1 MGRLVARGNY
11 HAPAVSPR
19 CARRFGG
26 DGCLNLGGWRYTGV
40 LLAAMGTGRGV
51 CVSGLSYVVCVQ
63 LGYPLGPAQVQ
74 HAKCTTTSDRQGQR
88 KIPEAFG
95 FFAEQSAVARFAS
108 IVLYLGDSAVAPARP
123 FTMFSRL
130 SRQTR
135 DEEKK
140 GRRHDAHPLESL
152 SRQR

>member
-26 DGCLNLGGWRYTGV
+26 DGCLNLGGRRYTGV
-40 LLAAMGTGRGV
+40 LLAAGEQTE
-51 CVSGLSYVVCVQ
+51 VSGCLVCHVVCVQ
-63 LGYPLGPAQVQ
+63 LGPAQVQ
-74 HAKCTTTSDRQGQR
+74 HAECTTTSDRQGQR

-95 FFAEQSAVARFAS
+95 FSPNNLQWQDLHPF
-108 IVLYLGDSAVAPARP
+108 VLYLGDSAVAPARP
-123 FTMFSRL
+123 FTMFSTL

-135 DEEKK
+135 DEETR
-140 GRRHDAHPLESL
+140 GLRHDGHPLESL

>member
-26 DGCLNLGGWRYTGV
+26 DGCLNLGGRRYTGV
-40 LLAAMGTGRGV
+40 LLAAGEQTEVSGCLVLSVMSCVCSWDLRKCSMPNALRRRTGRVKGRFPK
-51 CVSGLSYVVCVQ
+51 LSAFSPNNLQ
-63 LGYPLGPAQVQ
+63 WQDL
-74 HAKCTTTSDRQGQR
+74 HA
-88 KIPEAFG
+88 F
-95 FFAEQSAVARFAS
+95 
-108 IVLYLGDSAVAPARP
+108 VLYLGDSAVAPARP

-135 DEEKK
+135 DEETR
-140 GRRHDAHPLESL
+140 GLRHDGHPLESL